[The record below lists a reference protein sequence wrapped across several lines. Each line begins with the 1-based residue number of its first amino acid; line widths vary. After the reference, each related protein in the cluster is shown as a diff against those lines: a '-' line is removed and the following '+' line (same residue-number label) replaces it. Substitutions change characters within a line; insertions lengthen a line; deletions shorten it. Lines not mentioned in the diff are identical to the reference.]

1 MVKTIRFR
9 SIMIAA
15 TVASTSMAAFLLWAF
30 AQAGTLGMY
39 RWGYRMPVLALAAL
53 GVVPLILVVAV
64 RIVNAKAS
72 KVPFIAGSFV
82 VVLSMLS
89 FLTAAGV
96 SMYIFSN
103 AYGTDVAGGKPV
115 TVDPAQGLPVRVASD
130 GTPALR
136 VALSSD
142 AHYGRKE
149 SDAAAR
155 SAILRLSQAE
165 NEAGRLDAFFNLGDI
180 VEMGMEADDWREA
193 LESIQRDAPTLPFAS
208 LLGNHDALI
217 GGSAR
222 WRTAFAAGTDPRST
236 PAEALSAS
244 SWRLDAGPAHFIAL
258 DLLWGPEGFGP
269 REKAWLKKQLAEIP
283 PDDLV
288 VVLSHCFFYSSG
300 YVDEGTG
307 KPWYDHS
314 EMLREVAPLIAGK
327 ADLVVSGHNHYME
340 WIEADGTAWAVV
352 GAMGGKPDPVPSYK
366 SPGSVWLSQG
376 VFGRLVL
383 ELRQGTLVCEFQD
396 HTGRPLFATVITK

>member
-1 MVKTIRFR
+1 MGAFVMVV
-9 SIMIAA
+9 S
-15 TVASTSMAAFLLWAF
+15 
-30 AQAGTLGMY
+30 
-39 RWGYRMPVLALAAL
+39 
-53 GVVPLILVVAV
+53 
-64 RIVNAKAS
+64 
-72 KVPFIAGSFV
+72 
-82 VVLSMLS
+82 VLSI
-89 FLTAAGV
+89 FATAGV
-96 SMYIFSN
+96 CVYIFTN
-103 AYGTDVAGGKPV
+103 AYGTNITGIKPV
-115 TVDPAQGLPVRVASD
+115 IVDPAQGLPVRVAAD
-130 GTPALR
+130 GTQALR

-149 SDAAAR
+149 SNAAAR
-155 SAILRLSQAE
+155 SAILTLSQSE
-165 NEAGRLDAFFNLGDI
+165 YETGRLDAFFNLGDI

-222 WRTAFAAGTDPRST
+222 WRTAFAAGTEPRGT
-236 PAEALSAS
+236 AGRALSAS
-244 SWRLDAGPAHFIAL
+244 SWRLDAGPVHFIAL

-269 REKAWLKKQLAEIP
+269 QEKTWLKMQLEEIP
-283 PDDLV
+283 PDDFV

-314 EMLREVAPLIAGK
+314 EMLREVAPLFAGK

-366 SPGSVWLSQG
+366 SRGSVWFSQG

-383 ELRQGTLVCEFQD
+383 EIRQGALACEFQD
-396 HTGRPLFATVITK
+396 QNGRPLFTKTIMK